1 MNQQEINNSSF
12 LYERILI
19 STQYVYVLHFNFN
32 TENSNSRPPPLPPFF
47 EFPLLCFIGFFI
59 SILYRSRDTR
69 FETKR
74 DGARVEERRGQ
85 RGEGGGSVDEQKKGA
100 VEGEREEGEGGGGGG
115 ALSTRARLIAR
126 AFGLV
131 ARN

>member
-1 MNQQEINNSSF
+1 MTPRF
-12 LYERILI
+12 DATLLI
-19 STQYVYVLHFNFN
+19 PRVSM
-32 TENSNSRPPPLPPFF
+32 
-47 EFPLLCFIGFFI
+47 
-59 SILYRSRDTR
+59 
-69 FETKR
+69 KR
-74 DGARVEERRGQ
+74 DGARVEKRRGQ

-100 VEGEREEGEGGGGGG
+100 WAPWLRGGG

>member
-1 MNQQEINNSSF
+1 M
-12 LYERILI
+12 YYILI
-19 STQYVYVLHFNFN
+19 STPKTRILD
-32 TENSNSRPPPLPPFF
+32 PLPSPPFF

-59 SILYRSRDTR
+59 SILYRSCDTR

-100 VEGEREEGEGGGGGG
+100 VEGEGEEGEGGGAG
-115 ALSTRARLIAR
+115 ARFRRARDWL
-126 AFGLV
+126 LELSV
-131 ARN
+131 